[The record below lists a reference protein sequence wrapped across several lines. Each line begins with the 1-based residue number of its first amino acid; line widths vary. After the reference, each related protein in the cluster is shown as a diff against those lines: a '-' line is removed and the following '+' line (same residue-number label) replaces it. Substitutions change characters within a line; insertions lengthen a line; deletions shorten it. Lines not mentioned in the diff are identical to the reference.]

1 MVGREFVRKGSNFTN
16 LMDELDFQNLLRY
29 YNRYRNFIN
38 ILTESSGDE
47 ITYIE
52 NFTSQNFY
60 SETLKLHELVKKK
73 NIDFDHFLKFEFCY

>member
-16 LMDELDFQNLLRY
+16 LMDDLDFQNLLRY
-29 YNRYRNFIN
+29 FNRYRNFIN
-38 ILTESSGDE
+38 ILTESSGDQ

-60 SETLKLHELVKKK
+60 SETLKLHELVK
-73 NIDFDHFLKFEFCY
+73 IY